1 MAQLPEGITT
11 ALVHMDPP
19 QSFIGSMGR
28 LFATV
33 KPSASLVW
41 AATGTPLGN
50 FLDKIHMDPGQPLE
64 LWLPHTDQDGFLDAS
79 GNPYKNWFYTI
90 KVTYERDGQR
100 IPFAEREFQIQSM
113 LTSVD
118 LALIPS
124 GDVMPPEVQGPP
136 PAVISVNGMSG
147 TVTLTK
153 AAIGL
158 GSVDNTSDMDKPVST
173 AQASAIHEVRLIADE
188 ALDLAQSIVEGTT
201 ETTIVD
207 GGGP

>member
-1 MAQLPEGITT
+1 MALLPPGITT

-28 LFATV
+28 LFATI
-33 KPSASLVW
+33 KPSVSLVW

-50 FLDKIHMDPGQPLE
+50 FLDKVHMDPGQPLE
-64 LWLPHTDQDGFLDAS
+64 LWMPHTDQPGFLDAQ
-79 GNPYKNWFYTI
+79 GNSYVNWFYTI

-100 IPFAEREFQIQSM
+100 IPFAEREFQIPSE
-113 LTSVD
+113 LDSVD

-124 GDVMPPEVQGPP
+124 GDLTPPGIEGPP
-136 PAVISVNGMSG
+136 PAVISVNGMAG
-147 TVTLTK
+147 IVNLTK
-153 AAIGL
+153 ASLGL
-158 GSVDNTSDMDKPVST
+158 GNVDNTSDMNKPVST
-173 AQASAIHEVRLIADE
+173 AQSIAIQEVRVIAED
-188 ALDLAQSIVEGTT
+188 ALQLAESIVDGGT